1 MSEEGIRRAST
12 VLKLRDGSSGQRRRR
27 RGRSKTLQTQR
38 GKIQGKT
45 GLKDTHKRDKKE
57 MKMNEKK
64 GKMILKGK
72 NKKKKTK
79 PESVLWFPKEFKF

>member
-27 RGRSKTLQTQR
+27 GKTKTLQTQR

-45 GLKDTHKRDKKE
+45 GLKDTQKRDKKE

-72 NKKKKTK
+72 NKKKKDKT
-79 PESVLWFPKEFKF
+79 